1 MGEGCLEFLN
11 GRGELEPLFSRPF
24 NDWEVDYVDRFL
36 LSLHGKR
43 VHRDENNKVLW
54 KVTKNGK
61 FIVRGNM
68 GKRFNLGRNLEKRM
82 VLSE

>member
-1 MGEGCLEFLN
+1 MVGGSWSPC
-11 GRGELEPLFSRPF
+11 FSRPF

-61 FIVRGNM
+61 FIVRFVYNALELDSSISFPM
-68 GKRFNLGRNLEKRM
+68 KIIWNLW
-82 VLSE
+82 V